1 MDRKQIN
8 NCRIVCFGDSIT
20 DAKIMQSNPEYKE
33 DGSGYVSMF
42 KRKVNTFFTQL
53 NIEVHN
59 RGINGNKTMDLI
71 GRLERDVLS
80 LKPDIVTM
88 LIGIND
94 VWHPHRENI
103 LPDFPQIEENY
114 RELIRRITSK
124 GIRLV
129 LLTPF
134 LFPYND
140 FCHSLFPH
148 FETMHG
154 IVLKLAEEYGLECID
169 IYKAMKEIADV
180 VGYHHVTRD
189 CIHPTI
195 LGHGII
201 AHELEKYFI
210 TLK

>member
-1 MDRKQIN
+1 MERKQIS

-53 NIEVHN
+53 NIEIYN
-59 RGINGNKTMDLI
+59 RGINGNKTIDLI
-71 GRLERDVLS
+71 ARLERDVLS

-88 LIGIND
+88 LVGIND

-103 LPDFPQIEENY
+103 VPDFNQIEENY
-114 RELIRRITSK
+114 RELIRRITNK

-134 LFPYND
+134 LFPFND
-140 FCHSLFPH
+140 FYHSLFPH
-148 FETMHG
+148 F
-154 IVLKLAEEYGLECID
+154 LKVHEMVIRLAEEYQLECID
-169 IYKAMKEIADV
+169 IYKSMKEIAEV
-180 VGYHHVTRD
+180 VGNNHVTRD
-189 CIHPTI
+189 CVHPTI